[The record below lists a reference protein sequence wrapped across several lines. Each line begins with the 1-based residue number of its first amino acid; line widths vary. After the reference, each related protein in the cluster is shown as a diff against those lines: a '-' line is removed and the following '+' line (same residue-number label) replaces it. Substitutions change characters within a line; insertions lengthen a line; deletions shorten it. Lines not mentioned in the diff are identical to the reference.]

1 MTTNSC
7 SGMEEMIRGDTLPLH
22 LLLSIDGSP
31 LDVGGDTIYFT
42 LKTNQTDA
50 DASAALQ
57 YSYVLP
63 SNSSTA
69 VGIADVSVPASVT
82 APVVPGTYF
91 FDIRWKRNVTPAE
104 VYTVALGK
112 IVVRYSITISTA

>member
-31 LDVGGDTIYFT
+31 LNVGGDTIYFT
-42 LKTNQTDA
+42 LKTTQTAA
-50 DASAALQ
+50 DAAAALQ

-63 SNSSTA
+63 SNASTA
-69 VGIADVSVPASVT
+69 VGIADVSVPATKTAAVT
-82 APVVPGTYF
+82 PGTYF
-91 FDIRWKRNVTPAE
+91 FDIQWKRNVTPAE

-112 IVVRYSITISTA
+112 IVVRYDITITTA